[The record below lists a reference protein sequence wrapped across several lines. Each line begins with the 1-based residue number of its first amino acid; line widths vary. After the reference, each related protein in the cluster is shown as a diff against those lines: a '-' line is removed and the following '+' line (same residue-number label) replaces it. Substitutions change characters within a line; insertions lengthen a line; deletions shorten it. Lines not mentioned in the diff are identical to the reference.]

1 MIWRRANYFSFSPY
15 VRMICVAE
23 NGETINARRP
33 ILVEAMNSQQQFYEA
48 LIARDQRFD
57 GVFFVGVKTTG
68 VYCRP
73 ICRSRR
79 PQMRHCEFFRLAAA
93 AEVAGYRPCLR
104 CRPELAPG
112 NAPIDAEERIVGAA
126 LRYLDRLEEAGK
138 TVPELASA
146 LRFSERH
153 FRRVLT
159 KQLGVSPIQLMQTR
173 RLLLAKQLLTDT
185 ALGIND
191 VALASGFKSLRRF
204 NSLFKERYRLSPT
217 GLRNGSRRVEVQGSE
232 GTFRLSYRS
241 PFSWETLLRYF
252 RRRFYRGAES
262 VGESQ
267 YWRTARIGKLSGW
280 VVVENDPHTDSL
292 KVKVAPELLPG
303 LLPLISRLRRLF
315 DLDASPDRIVAIL
328 GPLAAENPGVRVP
341 GAFDGFEIAMRAV
354 LGQQISVP
362 AATTIAGRITER
374 FGEKI
379 ETPFPGLK
387 FMVPTPGQIAAVPVS
402 ELRTV
407 GITEARATTLGSLA
421 KAVAGGQVNFLNAVS
436 WEESVKQLTRVPG
449 IGPWTAG
456 YIAMRVLGWPD
467 AFPHQD
473 LGLRKALAVKRASD
487 ALALSE
493 KWRPWRAYA
502 AMQLWNSLEK
512 QHEISENLR

>member
-1 MIWRRANYFSFSPY
+1 MNKKRS
-15 VRMICVAE
+15 
-23 NGETINARRP
+23 
-33 ILVEAMNSQQQFYEA
+33 ILVDTMNSQQFFQA

-57 GVFFVGVKTTG
+57 GVFFVGVKTTKI
-68 VYCRP
+68 YCRP
-73 ICRSRR
+73 ICPSRR

-112 NAPIDAEERIVGAA
+112 NAPIDTEQRVVGAA
-126 LRYLDRLEEAGK
+126 LRYLDRIEEADQ
-138 TVPELASA
+138 TIPELASA
-146 LRFSERH
+146 FRFSDRH
-153 FRRVLT
+153 FRRLLT

-185 ALGIND
+185 NLSIND

-217 GLRNGSRRVEVQGSE
+217 GLRNGSKKTAISGSE
-232 GTFRLSYRS
+232 CKFHLSYR
-241 PFSWETLLRYF
+241 PPLSWEMMLRYL
-252 RRRFYRGAES
+252 RGRSYRGAEF
-262 VGESQ
+262 VDENQ
-267 YWRTARIGKLSGW
+267 YSRTVRIGALRGW
-280 VVVENDPHTDSL
+280 LVVENDPGTHSL
-292 KVKVAPELLPG
+292 KVQVAPELLPA
-303 LLPLISRLRRLF
+303 LLTLVSRLRRLF
-315 DLDASPDRIVAIL
+315 DLDASPDRIAATL
-328 GPLAAENPGVRVP
+328 GPLAAKNPGIRVS
-341 GAFDGFEIAMRAV
+341 GAFDGFEIALRAV

-362 AATTIAGRITER
+362 AATTIAGRVVER

-379 ETPFPGLK
+379 DTPFPELK
-387 FMVPTPGQIAAVPVS
+387 FTVPTAAQIAAVPTS
-402 ELRTV
+402 DLRKV
-407 GITEARATTLGSLA
+407 GLTEARAATLSALA
-421 KAVAGGQVNFLNAVS
+421 KVVASGQINFLNGVS
-436 WEESVKQLTRVPG
+436 WEESVKQLTEIPG

-473 LGLRKALAVKRASD
+473 LGLRKALSVKKASD

-502 AMQLWNSLEK
+502 AMQLWNLLEE
-512 QHEISENLR
+512 QHELSNHLQ